1 MKFKAKKNPFHVI
14 FITLFIII
22 FFISLFFQNEN
33 SIFFTLMMLLNI
45 VNLSSFYFSHYNIT
59 KSSIVV
65 KHGFILRTEIP
76 FEDIRNIN
84 YSGKKLRSEKW
95 TRQQLEI
102 DYNLFDSVKTFVPQ
116 DEEKFISLLKE
127 NCPHIKV
134 IHSTTTK

>member
-76 FEDIRNIN
+76 FEDIRNIK

>member
-1 MKFKAKKNPFHVI
+1 
-14 FITLFIII
+14 
-22 FFISLFFQNEN
+22 
-33 SIFFTLMMLLNI
+33 MMLLNI

-65 KHGFILRTEIP
+65 KHGFILCTEIP
-76 FEDIRNIN
+76 FEDIRHIK

>member
-1 MKFKAKKNPFHVI
+1 M
-14 FITLFIII
+14 FIILFIII

-76 FEDIRNIN
+76 FEDIRHIK

-102 DYNLFDSVKTFVPQ
+102 DYNLFDAVKTFVPQ

>member
-1 MKFKAKKNPFHVI
+1 MKFKAKKNPFHII
-14 FITLFIII
+14 FISLFIVV

-59 KSSIVV
+59 ESSLII
-65 KHGFILRTEIP
+65 KHGFILRTEIS
-76 FEDIRNIN
+76 FKDIRHIK
-84 YSGKKLRSEKW
+84 YSGKKLRSKKW

-102 DYNLFDSVKTFVPQ
+102 DYNLFDSVTTFVPQ
-116 DEEKFISLLKE
+116 EEEKFISLLKE

-134 IHSTTTK
+134 MNTSANK

>member
-1 MKFKAKKNPFHVI
+1 MKFKAKKNTFHVI
-14 FITLFIII
+14 FIILFIII

-76 FEDIRNIN
+76 FEDIRHIK

>member
-1 MKFKAKKNPFHVI
+1 
-14 FITLFIII
+14 
-22 FFISLFFQNEN
+22 QNEN

-76 FEDIRNIN
+76 FEDIRHIK

>member
-1 MKFKAKKNPFHVI
+1 M
-14 FITLFIII
+14 FIILFIII

-76 FEDIRNIN
+76 FEDIRHIK
-84 YSGKKLRSEKW
+84 YSEKKLRSEKW

>member
-1 MKFKAKKNPFHVI
+1 MKFKAKKKPFHVI

-59 KSSIVV
+59 ESFLIV

-76 FEDIRNIN
+76 FENIRHIK
-84 YSGKKLRSEKW
+84 YSGKTLRSEKW

-102 DYNLFDSVKTFVPQ
+102 DYNLFDSVTTFVPQ
-116 DEEKFISLLKE
+116 EEEKFILLLKE
-127 NCPHIKV
+127 NCPHMKV
-134 IHSTTTK
+134 MNTSANK

>member
-1 MKFKAKKNPFHVI
+1 
-14 FITLFIII
+14 
-22 FFISLFFQNEN
+22 
-33 SIFFTLMMLLNI
+33 MMLLNI

-76 FEDIRNIN
+76 FEDIRHIK

-102 DYNLFDSVKTFVPQ
+102 DYNLFDAVKTFVPQ